1 MKRRI
6 GIFIAA
12 VFCYFVPVAFIN
24 GCAPQ
29 EKRITIMG
37 TISFDGYSQGDVYVI
52 VFDDRPALGGKVLER
67 TKIAQPGYYELK
79 LRLSAQ
85 KSRIKRI
92 YVTSFN
98 DVAGN
103 GPPPDSSDPRG
114 GYAGNP
120 IQLGSASYELFSNM
134 DISLKEKE

>member
-1 MKRRI
+1 MERRI
-6 GIFIAA
+6 GIFTAA
-12 VFCYFVPVAFIN
+12 AFCYFASTVFIN

-37 TISFDGYSQGDVYVI
+37 TISFDGYSQGDIYVA
-52 VFDDRPALGGKVLER
+52 VFDDKPALGGNVLER

-79 LRLSAQ
+79 LTLSGQ
-85 KSRIKRI
+85 KSGIKRI

-98 DVAGN
+98 DAAGN
-103 GPPPDSSDPRG
+103 GPPPDSDDPLG

-120 IQLGSASYELFSNM
+120 IQLGPASYELFSNI
-134 DISLKEKE
+134 DVFLGKKE